1 VSSFSPNRVTAKHA
15 TGTPLGGSV
24 PCRAIAFSFPWTD
37 ASPTIRR
44 VVQALDHQHR
54 RLRAVIGHA
63 TSCWTRRSLRT
74 GQGLSDQEAVQVTT
88 AAVLAVTSVPQT
100 EPA

>member
-1 VSSFSPNRVTAKHA
+1 MSLFSSNRVTANHA
-15 TGTPLGGSV
+15 AGTPLGGSV
-24 PCRAIAFSFPWTD
+24 PCRAIAFSFPWTG
-37 ASPTIRR
+37 ASPIRR

-63 TSCWTRRSLRT
+63 TSCWTSRSLRT
-74 GQGLSDQEAVQVTT
+74 GQGLSDQEAVQVMT